1 MSLVRLVHLTS
12 ALLWPAAAALGSWRV
27 RGLRSK
33 RARRRVYLLMGLGI
47 AVGTENLAEA
57 LSPVH
62 PSSVAHL
69 LAEAMLAMVGVVALY
84 LIAAYGDELVME
96 ERVVEALAGR
106 SAAAPEGPDVPDVPA
121 RALTVRELQVLEC
134 LCQGLSAEEIA
145 RRMSISPHTAT
156 THIRNLL
163 RKVGVHSRP
172 EAVAWAVRR
181 RLYDPSTGHLGAVE
195 LDLLAQP

>member
-12 ALLWPAAAALGSWRV
+12 ALLWPAAAALGSWRA

-33 RARRRVYLLMGLGI
+33 RARRRVYLLMSLGV

-62 PSSVAHL
+62 PASMAHL
-69 LAEAMLAMVGVVALY
+69 LAEAMLALVGVIALY
-84 LIAAYGDELVME
+84 LIAAYGDELVLE

-106 SAAAPEGPDVPDVPA
+106 SAASPDGRSVAVQ
-121 RALTVRELQVLEC
+121 ALTVRELQVLEC
-134 LCQGLSAEEIA
+134 LCQGLSTEAIA
-145 RRMSISPHTAT
+145 NRMGISPHTAT

-163 RKVGVHSRP
+163 RKIGVHSRP

-181 RLYDPSTGHLGAVE
+181 RLYDPTTGHIGSVE
-195 LDLLAQP
+195 LDLMAQP